1 MWVDGIEIEKN
12 ETVSKYFTVN
22 DEYIFFTNEKG
33 NVLFS
38 FRLKDNEKN
47 INDDINI
54 VAEKTILRYDIIKQ
68 IQGE

>member
-33 NVLFS
+33 NVL
-38 FRLKDNEKN
+38 LKLVSLVYVY
-47 INDDINI
+47 IF
-54 VAEKTILRYDIIKQ
+54 
-68 IQGE
+68 